1 MAEKKDQYI
10 AAYISDYSRA
20 EVVLS
25 YAFFMATM
33 LKKGLILLR
42 IVDSRYSGE
51 TTAEAEVE
59 LKKIQSQIRANI
71 PNTYCVLKG
80 KSKEILSA
88 LPAAFNV
95 VTIVGAVDA
104 NADRKSP
111 LNKKNVLKD
120 FSDCKTAFL
129 IVAEKLTDVDKMK
142 NIAFSV
148 DFKKES
154 KDKFLWASYFSRFN
168 NSMLHAVSSKYDD
181 EFLRTKWND
190 NMRFMDKMFSSLNVI
205 CCKYNI
211 DKQQSQYLDIDV
223 LKYASQQNIGLLV
236 SVTTKERDVIE
247 YFIGVQEDRTIIN
260 EYKIPILFLN
270 PREDLY
276 VLCD

>member
-20 EVVLS
+20 EIVLS

-88 LPAAFNV
+88 LPAAFND
-95 VTIVGAVDA
+95 T
-104 NADRKSP
+104 S
-111 LNKKNVLKD
+111 L
-120 FSDCKTAFL
+120 
-129 IVAEKLTDVDKMK
+129 
-142 NIAFSV
+142 
-148 DFKKES
+148 
-154 KDKFLWASYFSRFN
+154 
-168 NSMLHAVSSKYDD
+168 
-181 EFLRTKWND
+181 LR
-190 NMRFMDKMFSSLNVI
+190 
-205 CCKYNI
+205 
-211 DKQQSQYLDIDV
+211 
-223 LKYASQQNIGLLV
+223 
-236 SVTTKERDVIE
+236 
-247 YFIGVQEDRTIIN
+247 
-260 EYKIPILFLN
+260 
-270 PREDLY
+270 
-276 VLCD
+276 